1 MRRILLGLAL
11 TLAAPPA
18 WAQTRDASVA
28 QCQGNDPDIS
38 IAGCTAL
45 IQSGREP
52 PAVLA
57 AVYYNRGRA
66 EVAKGL
72 NDQAITDLTKA
83 IALEPNNPIPYFTR
97 GSAYYIKNLPD
108 PAIADLTKAIAL
120 KPDFA
125 DSYYSRGAVYYDKN
139 LYDQAIADL
148 TKAIALK
155 PDIPEAYATR
165 GAAYESKGLKNQAV
179 ADYRA
184 TLKFDPNNKV
194 AQDGLKRL
202 GATP

>member
-11 TLAAPPA
+11 TLATPPA

-28 QCQGNDPDIS
+28 QCQSDDADIS

-72 NDQAITDLTKA
+72 NDQAITDLNDA
-83 IALEPNNPIPYFTR
+83 IALTPNDNE
-97 GSAYYIKNLPD
+97 AYDNRANAYLNK
-108 PAIADLTKAIAL
+108 
-120 KPDFA
+120 
-125 DSYYSRGAVYYDKN
+125 G
-139 LYDQAIADL
+139 LYDQAIVDFN
-148 TKAIALK
+148 KAIELK
-155 PDIPEAYATR
+155 PDWDAHYNR
-165 GAAYESKGLKNQAV
+165 GRTYEKTGQRDQAI

-184 TLKFDPNNKV
+184 ALKFDPNDDGS
-194 AQDGLKRL
+194 QQGLKRL